1 MQEIQVQSL
10 SHRDPLEEEMATH
23 SSILA
28 WRIPWTEEPGTL
40 QSMGCKESDTT
51 EDTKHPPSN
60 DGDGTQFEHRIL
72 LQPSLVSSFPLDSKL
87 SESRSCLTP
96 LLTPGD
102 KHSSWHSVG
111 TQL

>member
-1 MQEIQVQSL
+1 
-10 SHRDPLEEEMATH
+10 MATH

-40 QSMGCKESDTT
+40 QSMGCKESDMT

-60 DGDGTQFEHRIL
+60 DGDGTQFEHRRL

-87 SESRSCLTP
+87 FESRSCLTP
-96 LLTPGD
+96 LLTPRD
-102 KHSSWHSVG
+102 KHSSWHSVRHSVVRWMDQCG
-111 TQL
+111 A

>member
-1 MQEIQVQSL
+1 
-10 SHRDPLEEEMATH
+10 MATH

-28 WRIPWTEEPGTL
+28 WRIPWTEAPGRQ

-51 EDTKHPPSN
+51 EDTKHPPFN
-60 DGDGTQFEHRIL
+60 DRDGTQFEHRRL
-72 LQPSLVSSFPLDSKL
+72 LQPSLVSSFPLDSKFF
-87 SESRSCLTP
+87 ENRNCLTP
-96 LLTPGD
+96 LLSPRD